1 MAKKRAAHP
10 KRHLRAV
17 PPPAPP
23 TPTFAELV
31 DQLAQVHTAL
41 GMLACGRLLDQ
52 LQDFPEAKQVETA
65 DPQKLYFAIS
75 AWHWKAMA
83 EVAQEAEGEAQQAE
97 VDLRGDALKA
107 SHLAME
113 RLVQRAYDRLG
124 APGADDPS
132 LQDVCQDF
140 LTEIAAEMRSALWD
154 VTADRLDEERRR
166 AAAEGGHA

>member
-75 AWHWKAMA
+75 AWYWKAMA
-83 EVAQEAEGEAQQAE
+83 DTYAKALDAAEQAE
-97 VDLRGDALKA
+97 
-107 SHLAME
+107 
-113 RLVQRAYDRLG
+113 
-124 APGADDPS
+124 ADTTT
-132 LQDVCQDF
+132 
-140 LTEIAAEMRSALWD
+140 LT
-154 VTADRLDEERRR
+154 
-166 AAAEGGHA
+166 GKP